1 MIDNNRVKKRRGVTL
16 RTPDDVR
23 RVVQRIISKAF
34 QEGKELEYSGR
45 VAQLLAVWIKAME
58 LDELAE
64 IKERL
69 DVLEGKK

>member
-1 MIDNNRVKKRRGVTL
+1 MVDYNRVKKRRGVTL

-58 LDELAE
+58 LDKLAE
-64 IKERL
+64 IEKRL
-69 DVLEGKK
+69 AALEAR